1 MTRIER
7 IAAVLAVFVAH
18 SATIACAQTL
28 KVRSGEHSGFTRL
41 VVPLPTSTDWKLG
54 RTATGY
60 GLRVDLKGVTF
71 DTSRVFDLIPRKR
84 ITALGMG
91 GDDSLLRIDL
101 ACTCHA
107 VATQEPNG
115 QLILDFV
122 DGAAVT
128 PSPFE
133 VPLDAHVASTE
144 AGPQDLAHPLPHPT
158 QRTTTPEGAFAATIL
173 FRPIVSRDGQGSVRW
188 ELRSDATAP
197 KPVAIPPAGIM
208 PSGTGETAIS
218 MDIPD
223 RDNPVAESHSAGP
236 ALASPHKQVTEAE
249 LLRQLSRAAAQGL
262 VRVDPLK
269 LPEQPRSEE
278 SSVRSAARGPYHSDI
293 GATRLK
299 LPAIHIE
306 TSVDAATP
314 GTGEPLTPE
323 GDACIP
329 DEDIAISSWGSDD
342 PAAEQITT
350 ARQSLV
356 GEFDRPNPQN
366 IEILAR
372 LYLFLGLGAEARQ
385 TMVAFGVTMDG
396 SGLLD
401 DIGRILDDEPVAS
414 GSVLRRMQEC
424 NSAVAL
430 WAFLAAPEVEEA
442 RLTPV
447 AAVVRGFLSLP
458 PQLRL
463 TLSTRLSDRLIE
475 IGALDA
481 ARTIARSLSHQP
493 DGDSRRASLIG
504 ARLDLKLGQTEQA
517 EAQLAAIPAGN
528 DALSASAIE
537 LATQTR
543 LGRGERID
551 PKLVEAIASLA
562 FEHQANPDGGR
573 LASLEVVARASS
585 GDFKGA
591 FSALDRWS
599 RDQPDMDR
607 AATAHD
613 LFDLLAKRATDS
625 DFIVLFFRERQAL
638 QEARSDPQLRL
649 SLGRRLAELGF
660 AEEVAQVLSDETGNT
675 KEGKILRARAELALF
690 HPDAAIDL
698 VEGLVGDDATQ
709 IRAQAK
715 VMQGQSPSEVKP
727 AAENRQTPEAA
738 RDEATG
744 AVAGTLA
751 GSRAMLQASTDL
763 RQSILTS
770 LAKDG
775 AAAPQP

>member
-1 MTRIER
+1 MTRIGT
-7 IAAVLAVFVAH
+7 ITAVLAVFVAH
-18 SATIACAQTL
+18 SATIASAQTL

-54 RTATGY
+54 RTAAGY
-60 GLRVDLKGVTF
+60 GLRVDLKGITF

-84 ITALGMG
+84 ITALGVG
-91 GDDSLLRIDL
+91 GDESLLRIDL
-101 ACTCHA
+101 ACTCHV

-133 VPLDAHVASTE
+133 VPLDTDGASTVV
-144 AGPQDLAHPLPHPT
+144 GLQYPAHPLPHPK
-158 QRTTTPEGAFAATIL
+158 QRIGTPDVTFDETTL
-173 FRPIVSRDGQGSVRW
+173 FRPILSQDGQGAIRW

-197 KPVAIPPAGIM
+197 KPFAIPPARITQ
-208 PSGTGETAIS
+208 SGTGDIAKS
-218 MDIPD
+218 RDIPD
-223 RDNPVAESHSAGP
+223 RDNPVAQSHSVGP
-236 ALASPHKQVTEAE
+236 ALAMPHKQVTEAE

-269 LPEQPRSEE
+269 LPEQPRSAEA
-278 SSVRSAARGPYHSDI
+278 SLRSAARRPYFSDI
-293 GATRLK
+293 HPAGPE
-299 LPAIHIE
+299 LPAMHIE
-306 TSVDAATP
+306 TSMDAATA
-314 GTGEPLTPE
+314 GMAVPLTPE
-323 GDACIP
+323 GDICIP

-342 PAAEQITT
+342 PAAEQIMS

-372 LYLFLGLGAEARQ
+372 LYLFLGMGAEARQ
-385 TMVAFGVTMDG
+385 TTVAFGVAMDG
-396 SGLLD
+396 SGILD

-414 GSVLRRMQEC
+414 GSVLHRMEEC

-430 WAFLAAPEVEEA
+430 WAFLAAPDVEKV

-463 TLSTRLSDRLIE
+463 TLSTRLSDRLIQ

-493 DGDSRRASLIG
+493 DGDSRRASLIS

-517 EAQLAAIPAGN
+517 EALLAAIPAGN

-562 FEHQANPDGGR
+562 FEHQDNPDGGR
-573 LASLEVVARASS
+573 LAGLEVVARASS

-591 FSALDRWS
+591 FAALDRWS

-613 LFDLLAKRATDS
+613 LFDLLAKRASDS

-649 SLGRRLAELGF
+649 SLGRRLADLGF
-660 AEEVAQVLSDETGNT
+660 AEEVAQVLSEDTGNT
-675 KEGKILRARAELALF
+675 KEGKILRAKAELALF

-709 IRAQAK
+709 IRARAK
-715 VMQGQSPSEVKP
+715 VMQGKNPSEVKP
-727 AAENRQTPEAA
+727 TAENWQSPEAT
-738 RDEATG
+738 RDDATG

-751 GSRAMLQASTDL
+751 GSRAMLQASTVL

-775 AAAPQP
+775 SATPQP

>member
-1 MTRIER
+1 MLTSRRPRPVRKISHTLCLTRR
-7 IAAVLAVFVAH
+7 
-18 SATIACAQTL
+18 
-28 KVRSGEHSGFTRL
+28 KGRRL
-41 VVPLPTSTDWKLG
+41 QKVPLPQRFCSGRLSAGTARGLSAGNCARTRLLPNPSQSLQQESCRLEQAKLPYQG
-54 RTATGY
+54 
-60 GLRVDLKGVTF
+60 TF
-71 DTSRVFDLIPRKR
+71 RIVIIRWQNRIPQAPHLL
-84 ITALGMG
+84 ALTNRSQRPSSCG
-91 GDDSLLRIDL
+91 SSVAPLLRDWSGWIRSN
-101 ACTCHA
+101 CR
-107 VATQEPNG
+107 N
-115 QLILDFV
+115 
-122 DGAAVT
+122 
-128 PSPFE
+128 
-133 VPLDAHVASTE
+133 
-144 AGPQDLAHPLPHPT
+144 
-158 QRTTTPEGAFAATIL
+158 
-173 FRPIVSRDGQGSVRW
+173 SRD
-188 ELRSDATAP
+188 P
-197 KPVAIPPAGIM
+197 KNHQ
-208 PSGTGETAIS
+208 SGASRGG
-218 MDIPD
+218 PD
-223 RDNPVAESHSAGP
+223 
-236 ALASPHKQVTEAE
+236 
-249 LLRQLSRAAAQGL
+249 
-262 VRVDPLK
+262 
-269 LPEQPRSEE
+269 
-278 SSVRSAARGPYHSDI
+278 HSDI